1 MCQACKA
8 VNFSRRTECYKC
20 GAEKSRKAVIIPVV
34 KQKSVP
40 VEGMSLYQPA
50 DSSSRDESKSL
61 MLRGSII
68 RSLTKDDEI
77 REVLSKYGLIQEI
90 RRIRDKDF
98 AFVEF
103 VSHDDA

>member
-20 GAEKSRKAVIIPVV
+20 KTEKSSKAIIIPVV

-40 VEGMSLYQPA
+40 VEGLYQPDA
-50 DSSSRDESKSL
+50 SSRDESKSL

-68 RSLTKDDEI
+68 RSLTEDDEI
-77 REVLSKYGLIQEI
+77 R
-90 RRIRDKDF
+90 
-98 AFVEF
+98 
-103 VSHDDA
+103 